1 MFGIT
6 PEKVNAWL
14 AAVGGRRFIMTMG
27 AGMVHGVMLVLGYMN
42 EQTYMT
48 LTISTVAVYIGANT
62 TQKIKGAPDAVE

>member
-1 MFGIT
+1 MTFM
-6 PEKVNAWL
+6 PETIEKWML
-14 AAVGGRRFIMTMG
+14 AIGGRRFIMTMG

-62 TQKIKGAPDAVE
+62 TQKIKAGHDAAR